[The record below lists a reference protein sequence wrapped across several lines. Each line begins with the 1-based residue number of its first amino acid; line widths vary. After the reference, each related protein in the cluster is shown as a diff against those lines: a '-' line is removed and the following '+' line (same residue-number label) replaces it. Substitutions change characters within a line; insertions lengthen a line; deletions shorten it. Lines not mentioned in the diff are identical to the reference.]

1 MSASRDSSAGPTPF
15 NRSSGM
21 SRISARV
28 SGGSPVGTG
37 ASLHAHEVGIQR
49 LAAVVELDFQVRER
63 VFDVFANALGV
74 LGRGVA
80 PDEHG
85 DDLAV
90 VVDEHVEQFA
100 DGIGG
105 GSGGPHDTLPRARA
119 PSA

>member
-21 SRISARV
+21 SRRAASV

-49 LAAVVELDFQVRER
+49 LAAVVELDLEVREG
-63 VFDVFANALGV
+63 VLDVLADALGV
-74 LGRGVA
+74 LRGRVA
-80 PDEHG
+80 ADEHG

-90 VVDEHVEQFA
+90 VVDEHVEELA

-105 GSGGPHDTLPRARA
+105 RTRGPDHTF
-119 PSA
+119 